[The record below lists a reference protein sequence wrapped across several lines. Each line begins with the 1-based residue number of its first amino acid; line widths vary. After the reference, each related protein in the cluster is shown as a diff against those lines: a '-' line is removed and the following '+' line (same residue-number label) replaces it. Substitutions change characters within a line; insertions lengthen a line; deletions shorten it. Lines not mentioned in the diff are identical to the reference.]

1 MAPIIK
7 PHGRESPRSWRRRAT
22 RGLSAQRSYSGDAH
36 QHRLSAAGLHVGE
49 RADHRQRA
57 VELVRHYGEF
67 NGHYFDALPVL
78 ARLPAVLARLPA
90 PPALAYAGHIHRGW
104 CARELPPLRRQWES
118 SPGNRRAL
126 PRLKQSSI
134 GAVDSLIVGTVCA
147 AVQKHRECFN
157 RSGTK
162 RKRQFSTGFDVV
174 YGYPLM
180 PDL

>member
-1 MAPIIK
+1 MSD
-7 PHGRESPRSWRRRAT
+7 REAMVKADCAACAKDRRYGANYQASWKRV
-22 RGLSAQRSYSGDAH
+22 
-36 QHRLSAAGLHVGE
+36 AAK
-49 RADHRQRA
+49 
-57 VELVRHYGEF
+57 
-67 NGHYFDALPVL
+67 L
-78 ARLPAVLARLPA
+78 A
-90 PPALAYAGHIHRGW
+90 
-104 CARELPPLRRQWES
+104 ES